1 MPFDPECD
9 RGELAWDLFPNGIH
23 FCVTY
28 RLLKQGKDT
37 SAQVIVSGLVSPGVT
52 GMLCHIMTGR
62 ITARE
67 PGLLNRLRFSELDTT
82 MTGNNECHNN
92 AIPGWFFFPNILLSC
107 WKNWLQPDT
116 IFDIIKMMEVP
127 QLKPPVWQVTN
138 RELWQIHLKGVQV
151 AEGGLTIEKLPCCL
165 MLILHVRQVNLYNN
179 TVCVCVSVNCGDFQ

>member
-37 SAQVIVSGLVSPGVT
+37 SAQVIVSGLVSPVVT

-62 ITARE
+62 ITARD
-67 PGLLNRLRFSELDTT
+67 PGQLNRLRFSELDTT

-107 WKNWLQPDT
+107 WKIDFSLTLYLISLKWWKFPSWS
-116 IFDIIKMMEVP
+116 P
-127 QLKPPVWQVTN
+127 QSGKSQT
-138 RELWQIHLKGVQV
+138 ESYDKFI
-151 AEGGLTIEKLPCCL
+151 
-165 MLILHVRQVNLYNN
+165 
-179 TVCVCVSVNCGDFQ
+179 